1 MSSCFKFKFSLKRR
15 IKRSIVTLPGKLFFS
30 LCSIFKRKTGKMN
43 FYHSLPVQIRF
54 NDTDPAGHV
63 NNSVYMEYFDLGK
76 VSYFSEVTGSSM
88 DFGGTSLVIASF
100 KVDFFEP
107 VFLNDSIEV
116 KTRIGSIGNKS
127 LEMMQQVCRKGY
139 SEPLAASVTILVCF
153 NYSGQHSE
161 VVPDEWREKILLFER
176 GTCTDKKGGGNGSDI
191 Q

>member
-1 MSSCFKFKFSLKRR
+1 
-15 IKRSIVTLPGKLFFS
+15 
-30 LCSIFKRKTGKMN
+30 MN

-76 VSYFSEVTGSSM
+76 VDYFREVTGTSM
-88 DFGGTSLVIASF
+88 DFEGISLVIASF

-116 KTRIGSIGNKS
+116 KTRIGSLGNKS
-127 LEMMQQVCRKGY
+127 LEMMQQICRKGDDG
-139 SEPLAASVTILVCF
+139 PLAVSTTILVCF
-153 NYSGQHSE
+153 NYSGQHSQ
-161 VVPDEWREKILLFER
+161 VIPDEWREKILLFEQ
-176 GTCTDKKGGGNGSDI
+176 GECTDKKGGGNGSEF